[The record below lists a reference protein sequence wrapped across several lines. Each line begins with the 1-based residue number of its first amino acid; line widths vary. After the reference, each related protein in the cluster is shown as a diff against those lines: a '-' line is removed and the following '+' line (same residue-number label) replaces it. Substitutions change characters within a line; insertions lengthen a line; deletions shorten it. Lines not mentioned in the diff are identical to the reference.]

1 MEEEIA
7 ELLLEF
13 EENELWFSEHYE
25 ELREKYANMILAIKD
40 KKIVSAS
47 LEIEELFRNIN
58 SKNVDANSVYIATI
72 PPEGIAFI
80 L

>member
-47 LEIEELFRNIN
+47 LEIEELFRNIS
-58 SKNVDANSVYIATI
+58 SKNVDADSVYIATI